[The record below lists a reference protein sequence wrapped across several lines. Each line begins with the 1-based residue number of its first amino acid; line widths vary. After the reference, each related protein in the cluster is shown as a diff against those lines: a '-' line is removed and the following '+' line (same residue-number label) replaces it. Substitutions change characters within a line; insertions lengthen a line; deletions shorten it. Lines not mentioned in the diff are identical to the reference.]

1 MLIWPVDVKPLWIG
15 MRLWV
20 MIRCIKH
27 GIDRLPRGDRAPADL
42 HRLGCD
48 PSALHDWRV
57 IAQHFLDGATD
68 QVRFS
73 EQFAE
78 FTGML
83 QQRQYGV
90 ADKIGR
96 RHVACKEQT
105 MANVYDLRFVELLAV
120 LFGVDQ
126 AADQIGPAFLT
137 TLLDHL
143 GEVAGESGVAGCQD
157 GLLLWR
163 ALRVEHL

>member
-1 MLIWPVDVKPLWIG
+1 

-20 MIRCIKH
+20 MIRCIEH
-27 GIDRLPRGDRAPADL
+27 RIDRLPRGDRAPADP

-57 IAQHFLDGATD
+57 IAQYFLDGAAD
-68 QVRFS
+68 QVRLS
-73 EQFAE
+73 KQFAE

-96 RHVACKEQT
+96 RHVARNEQCN
-105 MANVYDLRFVELLAV
+105 ANANDLRFVELLAV
-120 LFGVDQ
+120 LFGIDQ
-126 AADQIGPAFLT
+126 AADQIGPTFPT

-143 GEVAGESGVAGCQD
+143 SEVAGESGVAGCQD

-163 ALRVEHL
+163 TSRVEHLYFALRPL

>member
-1 MLIWPVDVKPLWIG
+1 

-27 GIDRLPRGDRAPADL
+27 GIDRLPRGDRAAADL

-57 IAQHFLDGATD
+57 IAQHFFDRATD
-68 QVRFS
+68 QVRLS

-78 FTGML
+78 FTGVL
-83 QQRQYGV
+83 QQRQHRIT
-90 ADKIGR
+90 DKIGR
-96 RHVACKEQT
+96 RHVARKEQT
-105 MANVYDLRFVELLAV
+105 VANVCDLRLVELLAV

-126 AADQIGPAFLT
+126 AADQIRPAFLT
-137 TLLDHL
+137 TLLITS
-143 GEVAGESGVAGCQD
+143 VK
-157 GLLLWR
+157 
-163 ALRVEHL
+163 

>member
-1 MLIWPVDVKPLWIG
+1 MLIWPFDIKPLWIRMG
-15 MRLWV
+15 LWV
-20 MIRCIKH
+20 MICCIEH
-27 GIDRLPRGDRAPADL
+27 GSDRLSGGDRPPADL

-48 PSALHDWRV
+48 PTALHDWRV
-57 IAQHFLDGATD
+57 IAQHFLHGATD

-73 EQFAE
+73 KQFAE

-83 QQRQYGV
+83 QQCQYGV

-96 RHVACKEQT
+96 RHVARNEQSN
-105 MANVYDLRFVELLAV
+105 ANANDLRFVELPAV

-126 AADQIGPAFLT
+126 AADQIGPALLT

-143 GEVAGESGVAGCQD
+143 GEVAGESSIAG
-157 GLLLWR
+157 
-163 ALRVEHL
+163 